1 MINVVIT
8 SGGTSEPIDR
18 VRKITNSS
26 TGRLGANIAN
36 KLIQRE
42 DIGKNPINT
51 NADLERKAH
60 PKRNQRHGI

>member
-26 TGRLGANIAN
+26 TGGLY
-36 KLIQRE
+36 Q
-42 DIGKNPINT
+42 
-51 NADLERKAH
+51 
-60 PKRNQRHGI
+60 